1 MDHKLLDLKN
11 NEDETF
17 NLSFEVQN
25 LEKYEDLKSQL
36 KICGK
41 IQKSEFIS

>member
-25 LEKYEDLKSQL
+25 LEKYEDLKNQL
-36 KICGK
+36 ETCGK